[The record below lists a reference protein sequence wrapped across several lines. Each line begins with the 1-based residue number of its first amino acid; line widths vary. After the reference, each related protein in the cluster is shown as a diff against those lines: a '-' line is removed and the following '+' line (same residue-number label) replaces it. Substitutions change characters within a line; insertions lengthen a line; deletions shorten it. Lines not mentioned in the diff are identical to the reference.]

1 MLAAFHIAAPND
13 TDGNPRRG
21 WLVYRVPDTAD
32 PGRDG
37 LTPEAYYLGFLG
49 EDYGGPNVARRN
61 GIIELAT
68 HVPVSATYY
77 RQTKRESPDYGS
89 ILSAEVTAAVLERN
103 GRKISSR

>member
-13 TDGNPRRG
+13 TNGNPRRG
-21 WLVYRVPDTAD
+21 WLVYRMPGDDSD
-32 PGRDG
+32 PQ
-37 LTPEAYYLGFLG
+37 EAYYLGFLD
-49 EDYGGPNVARRN
+49 EDHRGPNVARRN

-89 ILSAEVTAAVLERN
+89 ILNAEVSAAVLERN